1 MEELAPDVVVST
13 HWATDYYAEH
23 MKNKPFTVMY
33 GPDAHLNPFFCYKC
47 DLDMI
52 SVPSGYE
59 KAMKLGRRFNEDN
72 LKLVPTAIRKEAFDI
87 AKTDKRE
94 LRKKLGISD
103 RFTVI
108 VMDGGYGVGLTEKL
122 SLALIKDGLPIN
134 VIAACGK
141 NDALAE
147 RLKAAKGGG
156 QTELIPLAFCENIL
170 EYIAASDL
178 YFGKSG
184 SGIAEPSFFGVPSG
198 ITHSANEIE
207 KLIAD
212 HYIKSVGIAARTG
225 TIKACKRLIEDAYR
239 GGDRYKALCEN
250 AKNLQ
255 PFGADGIADT
265 IFAALDKKF
274 GLTENTDE

>member
-1 MEELAPDVVVST
+1 
-13 HWATDYYAEH
+13 
-23 MKNKPFTVMY
+23 MY

-87 AKTDKRE
+87 AKTDKRA

-239 GGDRYKALCEN
+239 GGDRYKTLCEN